1 MKEYIK
7 SLVKESLAGILK
19 EKSKTQTTDSD
30 EKDTNKKTS
39 ATHKNLDQRDQVSIQ
54 NAFEKPLAPS
64 YMDACKASGLISSH
78 DELSNCIQKIKQKNG
93 QGLTDKEKNAL
104 TKTLKDKM

>member
-7 SLVKESLAGILK
+7 LLVKESLGGMLK
-19 EKSKTQTTDSD
+19 EKSKTQTSDSD
-30 EKDTNKKTS
+30 ETENTKKKG
-39 ATHKNLDQRDQVSIQ
+39 ATDKNLDQRDQVSIQ

-93 QGLTDKEKNAL
+93 QGLTDQEKNAL